1 MILQALNAQEE
12 SQRMLA
18 VRKAY
23 QRAVVTP
30 THHVEQLWRDY
41 ENFEN
46 SVSRQLV
53 SLLFRVVFAVL
64 ICLSEGACVPM
75 CMNESLPISISIL
88 KILFL
93 FQLVIFGT
101 GLSVCVCGWVFIYI

>member
-12 SQRMLA
+12 SQRMIA
-18 VRKAY
+18 IRKAY

-53 SLLFRVVFAVL
+53 SLCSGLYL
-64 ICLSEGACVPM
+64 LSLYVCVKVGTYAWHF
-75 CMNESLPISISIL
+75 EDYVSS
-88 KILFL
+88 
-93 FQLVIFGT
+93 QLVIFGT
-101 GLSVCVCGWVFIYI
+101 GFSVCVCGWVFVYIYD